1 MLNGKATLIILIVGL
16 IKRYSYIK
24 WVIFQNPKQKQNKS
38 WTRLV

>member
-24 WVIFQNPKQKQNKS
+24 WVIFQNHIPEAKTK
-38 WTRLV
+38 